1 MTQTIDN
8 KYFNFSKGI
17 ITVKISSDMSSVTM
31 DEVNTIKH
39 AFTDVL
45 PACCYIKM
53 DENIMCIHDP
63 YGDDYPI
70 DENFDTTIY

>member
-17 ITVKISSDMSSVTM
+17 ITVKISSDMSQRTM
-31 DEVNTIKH
+31 EEVYKIEH
-39 AFTDVL
+39 LFEEII
-45 PACCYIKM
+45 PACCYIAVN
-53 DENIMCIHDP
+53 DNIMYFCDP
-63 YGDDYPI
+63 YDDYPI